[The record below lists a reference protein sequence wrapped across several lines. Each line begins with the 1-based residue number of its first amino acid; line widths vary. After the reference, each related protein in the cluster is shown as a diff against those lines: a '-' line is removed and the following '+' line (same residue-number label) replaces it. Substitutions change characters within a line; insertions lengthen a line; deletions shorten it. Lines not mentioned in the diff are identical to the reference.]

1 MPSLGSGTKAK
12 KSVIVT
18 KQPKRSRGSTPVSD
32 TKQKLSVI
40 KSADQS
46 HLLDHSISSL
56 QPVAKSGGVK
66 KETIA
71 DEEVSLH
78 CNEKIGDSPELIKV
92 TATKT
97 EAKIEPKKP
106 EPQVEIDLL
115 KPLVVDESCE
125 ELKPNINFTLN
136 EFGLLEVPKV
146 KR

>member
-46 HLLDHSISSL
+46 HVLDHSISSL
-56 QPVAKSGGVK
+56 QPPAKSGGVK
-66 KETIA
+66 KETNA

-97 EAKIEPKKP
+97 EAKLEPKP

-146 KR
+146 QR

>member
-46 HLLDHSISSL
+46 HVLDHSISSL
-56 QPVAKSGGVK
+56 QPPAKSGGVK
-66 KETIA
+66 RETIA

-97 EAKIEPKKP
+97 EAKIEPKP

-146 KR
+146 QR